1 MADGV
6 VWYRSFYFRIGFT
19 FVLFVVGLIVL
30 QGIVSNA
37 IRLRSPL
44 RLRPPN
50 VVVAIV
56 AADVGT
62 LLAQNRHADIDEFLK
77 REYAESQPIY
87 VVTRDDV
94 VASKRTI
101 PLAADMRRYVDPMLT
116 GATGYGLIEPSVAV
130 PFVTAP
136 IRTG

>member
-30 QGIVSNA
+30 QGIVAYA
-37 IRLRSPL
+37 IRMRSPL

-62 LLAQNRHADIDEFLK
+62 LLAQNPNADVDAFLK

-87 VVTRDDV
+87 VVARDGLV
-94 VASKRTI
+94 SSNRTS
-101 PLAADMRRYVDPMLT
+101 PLADDMRRYVDTMLK
-116 GATGYGLIEPSVAV
+116 
-130 PFVTAP
+130 
-136 IRTG
+136 